1 MLLGHETEGGPRGV
15 MEKESL
21 AEKQEGFSNHLT
33 DSQRNSLPVEVARPA
48 EQAAVKDAEGGSFSV
63 E

>member
-1 MLLGHETEGGPRGV
+1 